1 MNDVIIGIDL
11 GTGNSC
17 VAIMEAGAA
26 KVIPNAEGSR
36 TTPSVVG
43 FTKDKQRVVGQLAK
57 RQAITNP
64 DNTVY
69 SVKRLM
75 GHTYDEVK
83 SQKVPYKIVKDPKGQ
98 ARIHINVD
106 NKDYTPQEISSI
118 ILSKMKK
125 TAEDYLGREVTKAV
139 ITVPAYFGDDQRT
152 ATKDAGRIAGLEVLR
167 IINEPTAAALA
178 YGLDASK
185 NGKVAIIDAGSGTH
199 DVSILDISDG
209 IIEVISTRGDN
220 HLGGKYQI
228 AS

>member
-1 MNDVIIGIDL
+1 MNHVYNRVVRYLLKGGVNNMNDVIIGIDL

-43 FTKDKQRVVGQLAK
+43 FTKDNQRVVGQLAK

-83 SQKVPYKIVKDPKGQ
+83 S
-98 ARIHINVD
+98 
-106 NKDYTPQEISSI
+106 
-118 ILSKMKK
+118 
-125 TAEDYLGREVTKAV
+125 
-139 ITVPAYFGDDQRT
+139 
-152 ATKDAGRIAGLEVLR
+152 
-167 IINEPTAAALA
+167 
-178 YGLDASK
+178 
-185 NGKVAIIDAGSGTH
+185 
-199 DVSILDISDG
+199 
-209 IIEVISTRGDN
+209 
-220 HLGGKYQI
+220 
-228 AS
+228 